1 MNDEKR
7 DFEDQM
13 LQHSSIDTLYS
24 SVGTKIAYHSSVAKS
39 ALEHCTLED
48 EQTCLY
54 SSILYEHSSVEPNE
68 STLES
73 WLSSTRVSGTLFP

>member
-24 SVGTKIAYHSSVAKS
+24 SVGIKITYHSSVAKT
-39 ALEHCTLED
+39 ALEYYTLED
-48 EQTCLY
+48 EQIGLY
-54 SSILYEHSSVEPNE
+54 SSI
-68 STLES
+68 
-73 WLSSTRVSGTLFP
+73 